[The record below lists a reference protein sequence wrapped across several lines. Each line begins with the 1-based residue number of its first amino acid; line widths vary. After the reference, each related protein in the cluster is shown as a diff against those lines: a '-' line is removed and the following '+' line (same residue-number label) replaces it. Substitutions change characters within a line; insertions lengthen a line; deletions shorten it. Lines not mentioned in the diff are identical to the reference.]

1 MCLNCHFRSMK
12 WLIIVIRLFLLLSRS
27 QSKDY
32 HPVWNCIN
40 FLLCQV
46 SCSRTQHDEPGC
58 GLELGPLLVY
68 LEPSALTTMTLLII
82 SKAMHKHLNCQL
94 ITPVSY
100 VMFQLS
106 VFSDHFLLLWWICLT
121 FDWQYER
128 DQITIYH
135 KVLCIDDLTRFCHE
149 TIAGTYT
156 PGPSQVQA

>member
-1 MCLNCHFRSMK
+1 MCLNCHFCSMK

-27 QSKDY
+27 QSKGY
-32 HPVWNCIN
+32 HPILNCIN
-40 FLLCQV
+40 LLLGQV

-68 LEPSALTTMTLLII
+68 LEPSALTMMTLLII

-106 VFSDHFLLLWWICLT
+106 IFSISCCYDGSAWHLT
-121 FDWQYER
+121 DSMREIR
-128 DQITIYH
+128 
-135 KVLCIDDLTRFCHE
+135 L
-149 TIAGTYT
+149 TYT
-156 PGPSQVQA
+156 IKFYV